1 MVKTKAAMHSQMLHE
16 KSPANRTIN
25 SVSIGWITTAASFG
39 FVVVQLDVTI
49 VNVALQ
55 RISTDL
61 HASMAALQWV
71 VDAYALVFAVL
82 LLSAGVLGDRFG
94 AKRSFSFGFF
104 LFAVASLGCGM
115 APNAPG
121 LIASR
126 ALQGVGAAL
135 LVPSSLALLN
145 HACEDDAR
153 RRAHAIALWTASGG
167 VSIAAGPVVGGLL
180 LSAFG
185 WRSIFLVNLPVC
197 LVGFL
202 LTHFFASETKR
213 HNRNKHLDLSGQFL
227 AIVSLSG
234 LTAAVI
240 ESRPLGFS
248 SSLVIGGMILALF
261 GGILLVIHE
270 RRIASPMLPLEF
282 FSHPRFNSAVIFGVL
297 VNSTYYGIIF
307 ILSLYLQRARGF
319 STIQAGLAFLPLTAT
334 FIFSNIASGWV
345 SSRFGLRIP
354 MAVGS
359 LIGATGFALL
369 FFFTDQTSFGGM
381 LPAFALIPLGIG
393 LAVPAM
399 TTAILSSVD
408 RIWSGTASAV
418 LNAARQAGGAIGVA
432 VFGALTNGEAAH
444 QIISGLQVAAII
456 SAGML
461 IAGSLISWI
470 GIGRE

>member
-1 MVKTKAAMHSQMLHE
+1 
-16 KSPANRTIN
+16 
-25 SVSIGWITTAASFG
+25 
-39 FVVVQLDVTI
+39 
-49 VNVALQ
+49 
-55 RISTDL
+55 
-61 HASMAALQWV
+61 
-71 VDAYALVFAVL
+71 
-82 LLSAGVLGDRFG
+82 
-94 AKRSFSFGFF
+94 
-104 LFAVASLGCGM
+104 
-115 APNAPG
+115 
-121 LIASR
+121 
-126 ALQGVGAAL
+126 
-135 LVPSSLALLN
+135 
-145 HACEDDAR
+145 
-153 RRAHAIALWTASGG
+153 
-167 VSIAAGPVVGGLL
+167 
-180 LSAFG
+180 
-185 WRSIFLVNLPVC
+185 
-197 LVGFL
+197 
-202 LTHFFASETKR
+202 
-213 HNRNKHLDLSGQFL
+213 
-227 AIVSLSG
+227 
-234 LTAAVI
+234 
-240 ESRPLGFS
+240 
-248 SSLVIGGMILALF
+248 
-261 GGILLVIHE
+261 
-270 RRIASPMLPLEF
+270 MLPLEF

>member
-1 MVKTKAAMHSQMLHE
+1 MVKTTVTMHSQMIHE
-16 KSPANRTIN
+16 KKPANRTIHP
-25 SVSIGWITTAASFG
+25 VSIGWITTATSFG

-49 VNVALQ
+49 VNVALP

-115 APNAPG
+115 APNAPF
-121 LIASR
+121 LIAAR

-153 RRAHAIALWTASGG
+153 RRSHAIALWTASGG

-197 LVGFL
+197 LVGFV
-202 LTHFFASETKR
+202 LTYRFASETKR
-213 HNRNKHLDLSGQFL
+213 QHRSKHLDLFGQFL

-240 ESRPLGFS
+240 ESRPLGFGS
-248 SSLVIGGMILALF
+248 PLVIGGFILALL

-270 RRIASPMLPLEF
+270 RRIASPMIPLEF
-282 FSHPRFNSAVIFGVL
+282 FTRPRFNSAVIFGVL

-307 ILSLYLQRARGF
+307 VLSLYLQRARGF
-319 STIQAGLAFLPLTAT
+319 STVQAGLAFLPLTAT

-345 SSRFGLRIP
+345 SSRFGLRMP

-359 LIGATGFALL
+359 LIGAAGFALL
-369 FFFTDQTSFGGM
+369 FFFTNQTSFGGM
-381 LPAFALIPLGIG
+381 LPAFVLIPLGLG

-408 RIWSGTASAV
+408 RVWSGTASAV
-418 LNAARQAGGAIGVA
+418 LNAARQAGGAVGVA
-432 VFGALTNGEAAH
+432 VFGALTNGDAAH
-444 QIISGLQVAAII
+444 QIISGLQIAALI
-456 SAGML
+456 SAAML
-461 IAGSLISWI
+461 VLGSLVSWT